1 MILHKIFV
9 IEPDQIEPNHRGMN
23 MRLEMLL
30 QVLSNR
36 YAEILGDQMIGF
48 YLHGSIA
55 FGCFAWEQS
64 DVDFIVVVNEPLAV
78 QTKIG
83 LLDILE
89 DLRDQAPPK
98 GFEMS
103 VVLQSCCKPFV
114 YPTPFELHF
123 SNGWRERYLADPL
136 SLCGTNEKTDPDLAA
151 HFTVIHQVGITL
163 LGQPIPEVFG
173 SVPHHDYLDSILTD
187 VARADQDI
195 LDHPVYIV
203 LNLCR
208 VLAYVKDRQV
218 LSKAQ
223 GGQWGMAHLP
233 EPGRSIVRHAL
244 AVYSGNKDSFSVT
257 SSAKRHLSDFAAFM
271 LQQIT
276 CALAAEQ

>member
-1 MILHKIFV
+1 MI
-9 IEPDQIEPNHRGMN
+9 NRMN
-23 MRLEMLL
+23 RRLEMLL

-36 YAEILGDQMIGF
+36 YAEILGNQMIGL

-64 DVDFIVVVNEPLAV
+64 DVDFIVVVDEPLAE
-78 QTKIG
+78 QKKLG

-89 DLRDQAPPK
+89 DLRAQAPPK

-103 VVLQSCCKPFV
+103 VVLQSCCKPFK

-123 SNGWRERYLADPL
+123 SNGWLERYLADPR
-136 SLCGTNEKTDPDLAA
+136 SLCDTNEKTDIDLAA
-151 HFTVIHQVGITL
+151 HFTIINQVGITL
-163 LGQPIPEVFG
+163 LGRPINEVFG
-173 SVPHHDYLDSILTD
+173 PVPHQDYLDSILTD
-187 VARADQDI
+187 VAQAHQDI
-195 LDHPVYIV
+195 VDHPVYIV

-223 GGQWGMAHLP
+223 GGQWGLTHLP
-233 EPGRSIVRHAL
+233 EPGRSIVRQAL
-244 AVYSGNKDSFSVT
+244 AVYSSDRTSFHVT
-257 SSAKRHLSDFAAFM
+257 SSAKRHLSDFAAYM
-271 LQQIT
+271 LQEIT
-276 CALAAEQ
+276 CTLAADPKSGV